1 MASLGKGT
9 TWNNEIIFEDG
20 MCSVERRWYLQS
32 YNVILVLNREY
43 ISTEIKHWS
52 HASILAKEDEH

>member
-1 MASLGKGT
+1 MTNLGKGT

-20 MCSVERRWYLQS
+20 MCNVERRWYLQS
-32 YNVILVLNREY
+32 YNIILVLNREY
-43 ISTEIKHWS
+43 INTEIKHWS